1 MPAYN
6 EMYVADIMETQGN
19 MFMYIRD
26 LFPGIDERW
35 FIESYMKSKT
45 RKALDSASPKW
56 AGMWEGELAKWF
68 LHQEC
73 NNEYKRGDPWGGF
86 LPQWV
91 GMMYA
96 LYQWKYNVPSK
107 DIVDVLTLA
116 VMERCYNPFH
126 ELGEDAALAKLH
138 EVACRVRGISL

>member
-1 MPAYN
+1 MSAYD
-6 EMYVADIMETQGN
+6 EKYLVDIMETQAD

-35 FIESYMKSKT
+35 FIEKYMKSET
-45 RKALDSASPKW
+45 RRCLDSAAPKW
-56 AGMWEGELAKWF
+56 AGMWSGELAKWF
-68 LHQEC
+68 IQQEC
-73 NNEYKRGDPWGGF
+73 NNEYKRGKTWGGF

-96 LYQWKYNVPSK
+96 LYQWKYNVASK
-107 DIVDVLTLA
+107 YLIEILSLD

-126 ELGEDAALAKLH
+126 ELGEDAALLKLN
-138 EVACRVRGISL
+138 EIATSR